1 MRGLA
6 ADVVTAVDDA
16 YGDGHLEA
24 KKLLLQLP
32 GRGVSTERLAR
43 CVLFLADGSV
53 AQLRYFVE
61 AATLDEQDVIFW
73 AECDAEG
80 NRLRD
85 FTEAQ

>member
-6 ADVVTAVDDA
+6 ADVVAAVDDA

-43 CVLFLADGSV
+43 CVLFLADGSLH
-53 AQLRYFVE
+53 QLQYFVE
-61 AATLDEQDVIFW
+61 AAGVEEQDVIFW

-80 NRLRD
+80 NQVRD
-85 FTEAQ
+85 FTGAL